1 MTLCPSLPAFCR
13 GSSCMSLPY
22 CVGMQTTLDAVST
35 LGLSVSEHKINSW
48 SHGAAKLK
56 LQLEIF
62 DDRLLHKEY
71 DQYTFS
77 NGTRLFRRRT
87 PVN

>member
-1 MTLCPSLPAFCR
+1 
-13 GSSCMSLPY
+13 
-22 CVGMQTTLDAVST
+22 VST